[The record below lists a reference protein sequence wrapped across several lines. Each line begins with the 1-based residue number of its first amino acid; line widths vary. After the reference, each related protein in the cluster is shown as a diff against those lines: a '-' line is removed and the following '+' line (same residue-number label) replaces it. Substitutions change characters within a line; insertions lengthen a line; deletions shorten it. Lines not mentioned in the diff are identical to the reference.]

1 MEFIMEFIMNVYY
14 EYADLLSKILLCA
27 ILTGL
32 IGYNREINGMTVG
45 IRTHILV
52 GLSAVLLQVMSLE
65 FSAKSGYSGDA
76 LRVAGQLVS
85 GVGFLGAGA
94 IIKDSKNIRGLTTA
108 ASIFFAACIGLAV
121 GIGIYVPSILITLCA
136 YLFLIDAFKLKK
148 LVSYRK
154 SNLITLGV
162 EISGLYQDHS
172 KEIKKSLRDIGA
184 EIDYI
189 DANTISMEKS
199 KIDIRIN
206 ITDEIS
212 VNDILSALIDVDA
225 VVKTEIKSRK

>member
-1 MEFIMEFIMNVYY
+1 MKFIVNLYY
-14 EYADLLSKILLCA
+14 EYIDLISKIFLCA

-32 IGYNREINGMTVG
+32 IGYNREKNGMTVG

-94 IIKDSKNIRGLTTA
+94 IIKDSKSIRGLTTA
-108 ASIFFAACIGLAV
+108 ASIFFVACIGLAV
-121 GIGIYVPSILITLCA
+121 GVGVYGPSILITLCA

-148 LVSYRK
+148 LVAHRK
-154 SNLITLGV
+154 SNQITLGV
-162 EISGLYQDHS
+162 EVLGLYQDHS
-172 KEIKKSLRDIGA
+172 KEIKKSLRNIGA

-199 KIDIRIN
+199 KLDIRVN
-206 ITDEIS
+206 MTDEIS
-212 VNDILSALIDVDA
+212 VNDVLSALIDVDA
-225 VVKTEIKSRK
+225 VIKTEIKGRK

>member
-1 MEFIMEFIMNVYY
+1 MKFIVNLYY
-14 EYADLLSKILLCA
+14 EYIDLISKIFLCA

-32 IGYNREINGMTVG
+32 IGYNREKNGMTVG

-94 IIKDSKNIRGLTTA
+94 IIKDSKSIRGLTTA
-108 ASIFFAACIGLAV
+108 ASIFFVACIGLAV
-121 GIGIYVPSILITLCA
+121 GVGVYGPSILITLCA

-148 LVSYRK
+148 LVAHRK
-154 SNLITLGV
+154 SNQITLGV
-162 EISGLYQDHS
+162 EVLGLYQDHS

-199 KIDIRIN
+199 KLDIRVN
-206 ITDEIS
+206 MTDEIS
-212 VNDILSALIDVDA
+212 VNDVLSALIDVDA
-225 VVKTEIKSRK
+225 VIKTEIKGRK

>member
-1 MEFIMEFIMNVYY
+1 MKFIVNLYY
-14 EYADLLSKILLCA
+14 EYIDLISKIFLCA

-32 IGYNREINGMTVG
+32 IGYNREKNGMTVG

-94 IIKDSKNIRGLTTA
+94 IIKDSKSIRGLTTA
-108 ASIFFAACIGLAV
+108 ASIFFVACIGLAV
-121 GIGIYVPSILITLCA
+121 GVGVYGPSILITLCA

-148 LVSYRK
+148 LVAHRK
-154 SNLITLGV
+154 SNQITLGV
-162 EISGLYQDHS
+162 EVLGLYQDHS

-184 EIDYI
+184 EIEYI

-199 KIDIRIN
+199 KLDIRVN
-206 ITDEIS
+206 MTDEIS
-212 VNDILSALIDVDA
+212 VNDVLSALIDVDA
-225 VVKTEIKSRK
+225 VIKTEIKGRK

>member
-1 MEFIMEFIMNVYY
+1 MKFIVNLYY
-14 EYADLLSKILLCA
+14 EYIDLISKIFLCA

-32 IGYNREINGMTVG
+32 IGYNREKNGMTVG

-94 IIKDSKNIRGLTTA
+94 IIKDSKSIRGLTTA
-108 ASIFFAACIGLAV
+108 ASIFFVACIGLAV
-121 GIGIYVPSILITLCA
+121 GVGVYGPSILITLCA

-148 LVSYRK
+148 LVAHRK
-154 SNLITLGV
+154 SNQITLGV
-162 EISGLYQDHS
+162 EVLGLYQDHS

-199 KIDIRIN
+199 KLDIRVN
-206 ITDEIS
+206 MTDEIS
-212 VNDILSALIDVDA
+212 VNDVLSALIDVDA
-225 VVKTEIKSRK
+225 VIKTEINGRK

>member
-1 MEFIMEFIMNVYY
+1 MKFIVNLYY
-14 EYADLLSKILLCA
+14 EYIDLISKIFLCA

-32 IGYNREINGMTVG
+32 IGYNREKNGMTVG

-94 IIKDSKNIRGLTTA
+94 IIKDSKSIRGLTTA
-108 ASIFFAACIGLAV
+108 ASIFFVACIGLAV
-121 GIGIYVPSILITLCA
+121 GVGVYGPSILITLCA

-148 LVSYRK
+148 LVAHRK
-154 SNLITLGV
+154 SNQITLGV
-162 EISGLYQDHS
+162 EVLGLYQDHS

-184 EIDYI
+184 EIEYI

-199 KIDIRIN
+199 KLDIRVN
-206 ITDEIS
+206 MTDEIS
-212 VNDILSALIDVDA
+212 VNDVLSALIDVDA
-225 VVKTEIKSRK
+225 VIKTEINGRK

>member
-1 MEFIMEFIMNVYY
+1 MEFIMNVYY
-14 EYADLLSKILLCA
+14 EYADLLLKILLCA

-65 FSAKSGYSGDA
+65 FSAKSGYSGDT

-94 IIKDSKNIRGLTTA
+94 IIKDSKSIRGLTTA

-121 GIGIYVPSILITLCA
+121 GIGVYVPSILITLCA

-199 KIDIRIN
+199 KIDIRVN

-212 VNDILSALIDVDA
+212 VNDILSALIDVGA
-225 VVKTEIKSRK
+225 VVKTEIKGRK